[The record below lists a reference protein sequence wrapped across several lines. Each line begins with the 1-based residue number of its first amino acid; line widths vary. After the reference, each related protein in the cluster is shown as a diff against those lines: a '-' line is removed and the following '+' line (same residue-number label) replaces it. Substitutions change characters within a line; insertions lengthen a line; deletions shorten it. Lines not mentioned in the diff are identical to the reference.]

1 MSERAYIR
9 VKMTLG
15 ETFPIWQNVA
25 AIWAGDILRVTTL
38 RDCPTV
44 GENGLV
50 WMQQYFGG
58 EDIWISPATPCLVS
72 LRQYEDVALKQLSL
86 FAS

>member
-1 MSERAYIR
+1 
-9 VKMTLG
+9 MTLG
-15 ETFPIWQNVA
+15 ETFEIWEDVA
-25 AIWAGDILRVTTL
+25 AIWVANVLRVTTV

-44 GENGLV
+44 GANGLC
-50 WMQQYFGG
+50 WMQQYRSG
-58 EDIWISPATPCLVS
+58 EDVWIAPTTPCLVS